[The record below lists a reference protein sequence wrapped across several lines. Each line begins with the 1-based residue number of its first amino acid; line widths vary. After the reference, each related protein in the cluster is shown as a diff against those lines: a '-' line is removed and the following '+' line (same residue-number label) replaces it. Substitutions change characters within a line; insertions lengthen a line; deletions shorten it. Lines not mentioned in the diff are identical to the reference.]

1 MRPLCRFVVAPLAF
15 SLTVPLAIAQES
27 PEVQA
32 LLQELQALKQRY
44 EAQQNAL
51 MILEQRLRQVE
62 ARGAATKAV
71 PASQVAQAGGSAAS
85 AGGTGYGTALKD
97 SAEPPASVEDLY
109 QEASGFFG
117 NGTFSIE
124 PGITYSHYDS
134 RQLFLNGF
142 LALDAIF
149 LGNLGVDQINA
160 DTYTFDLTARYNWAQ
175 RWQLDVNTPWIY
187 RETTYQSSG
196 AGGSTSEISEATVT
210 GDPRLGDV
218 SAGISYKFLD
228 EAPGVPDAVFS
239 LRVKAPTGEE
249 PYGIKIDP
257 VPGNNNLNV
266 PEDLPTGNGVWS
278 VTPGIALVK
287 TMDPAVVFG
296 NLSYTYNLE
305 EDFDDISA
313 QRGVKV
319 PGKVELGNWFQFGM
333 GIAFALNERA
343 SLSMSFSE
351 LVSQESR
358 IKPDGQ
364 GWQTVTGSDANA
376 AYFNIGMTYAASD
389 DLTVVPNLSI
399 GLTPD
404 APDFSFSLKFPY
416 YF

>member
-1 MRPLCRFVVAPLAF
+1 MVPCRKLALLPLAVAL
-15 SLTVPLAIAQES
+15 SLPALGASDDPQ
-27 PEVQA
+27 VQA
-32 LLQELQALKQRY
+32 LLDELRMLKERY
-44 EAQQNAL
+44 QVQQNAL
-51 MILEQRLRQVE
+51 MVMEQRLRQIE
-62 ARGAATKAV
+62 ERGQSGGAGT
-71 PASQVAQAGGSAAS
+71 QIAQAGS
-85 AGGTGYGTALKD
+85 AGSGYGTQLREN
-97 SAEPPASVEDLY
+97 AEPPASVEALY

-117 NGTFSIE
+117 SGTFSIE

-160 DTYTFDLTARYNWAQ
+160 DTYTFDLTGRYNWGN

-187 RETTYQSSG
+187 RETTYQSAG
-196 AGGSTSEISEATVT
+196 AGGSSAQISEATVNT
-210 GDPRLGDV
+210 GPRLGDV

-228 EAPGVPDAVFS
+228 EGPGRPDAVLS
-239 LRVKAPTGEE
+239 LRVKAPTGVE
-249 PYGIKIDP
+249 PYGIKLDP

-296 NLSYTYNLE
+296 NLSYTYNLKE
-305 EDFDDISA
+305 SFDDISP
-313 QRGVKV
+313 QRGAKV
-319 PGKVELGNWFQFGM
+319 PGDVRLGNWFQLGV
-333 GIAFALNERA
+333 GVAFALNERA
-343 SLSMSFSE
+343 SMSMSFSE
-351 LVSQESR
+351 LISQSSKIRPEGE
-358 IKPDGQ
+358 D
-364 GWQTVTGSDANA
+364 WQTVTGSDANA
-376 AYFNIGMTYAASD
+376 AYFNIGMTYAVSN
-389 DLTVVPNLSI
+389 DLTIVPNLSI

-404 APDFSFSLKFPY
+404 APDFSFSIKFPY